1 MRDVQTILDRIDLRA
16 LAEEAGAV
24 FGPGDSSVCPLHP
37 GADNP
42 SAFHLYTGQDGRLH
56 WHCFTRCPQGEND
69 GDAITFYMR
78 WRKVDFATAVR
89 DLAQRAGVDLRHPS
103 PAGATPA
110 SPPRSGG
117 SRDSQPAPGVSRDPA
132 SPPRSGG
139 SRDSQPT
146 PLAPTPHPPAAP
158 WQARAQAFTAY
169 AQAQLWSPAGRPVLR
184 YLHHE
189 RGLHEETLRAWGL
202 GYNPR
207 DAWQPASAWGLP
219 GPKPLW
225 CPRGVV
231 LPCLRGGLLWT
242 VKVRRPLPGDAL
254 SHAIGPVDRL
264 PKVKF
269 AALRGGRTTLYGAD
283 HLAGLP
289 VLLLAEGEFDA
300 LLAWQAAHDLCDV
313 ASLGGAGQRLDAL
326 DAVALA
332 GAWVVLAAYDAD
344 PAGARGNAYLGSLS
358 GRVVALVPPAHDLT
372 AYWQAGGDLRAWIA
386 APVAQHLE
394 RLLNE
399 LDERRY
405 PELFVAWLD
414 LFERARAAT
423 RPQASVTCDEGVD
436 K

>member
-69 GDAITFYMR
+69 GDAIAFYER

-89 DLAQRAGVDLRHPS
+89 DLAQRAGATPTSPPRSGGSRDSQPTSHP
-103 PAGATPA
+103 PA

-117 SRDSQPAPGVSRDPA
+117 SRDSQPI
-132 SPPRSGG
+132 
-139 SRDSQPT
+139 
-146 PLAPTPHPPAAP
+146 PHPPAAP
-158 WQARAQAFTAY
+158 WQARARAFTAY
-169 AQAQLWSPAGRPVLR
+169 AQAQLWSPAGHPVLR

-189 RGLHEETLRAWGL
+189 RGLHEETLRTWGL

-207 DAWQPASAWGLP
+207 DVWQPASAWGLP
-219 GPKPLW
+219 GPRPVW
-225 CPRGVV
+225 CPRGIVI
-231 LPCLRGGLLWT
+231 PCLRGGLLWT

-264 PKVKF
+264 PTVKF
-269 AALRGGRTTLYGAD
+269 AALRGGRATLYGAD
-283 HLAGLP
+283 RLAGLP

-332 GAWVVLAAYDAD
+332 RACVVLAAYDAD

-386 APVAQHLE
+386 ALVVEHLE
-394 RLLNE
+394 RLLNG
-399 LDERRY
+399 LDQQGY
-405 PELFVAWLD
+405 PQLFVAWPD

-423 RPQASVTCDEGVD
+423 RPQATVTCDEGVG